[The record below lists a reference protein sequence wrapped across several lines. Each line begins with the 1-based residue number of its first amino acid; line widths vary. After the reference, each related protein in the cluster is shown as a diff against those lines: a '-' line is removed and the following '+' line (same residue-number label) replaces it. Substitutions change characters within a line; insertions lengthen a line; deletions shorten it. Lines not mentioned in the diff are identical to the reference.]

1 MKDNCEPEINPLHV
15 GMIQKVTWGGMIVN
29 TLLAGVKFLVGF
41 MGSSQAVVADAVHSL
56 SDMTT
61 DIAILF
67 GVKFWSAPPDSSHPY
82 GHQRIEEVVT
92 ISIGLALAAVAT
104 GLVYNSLTTIR
115 EEHIQSIGWI
125 ALSGPVVS
133 IIGKEGLY
141 RWTVHVGEK
150 VKSSAV
156 IANAWHHR
164 SDALSSIP
172 ALVAVVIAAIYPDWG
187 FVDHI
192 GAVLIACFILKV
204 SWDIIIP
211 ALQCLIDTGAS
222 AKTQEHIKRIA
233 MGVEG
238 VKSTH
243 AIRTRK
249 VGSRLLVDLHILVAP
264 ELTVRAGHK
273 ISEDVKEQLLN
284 NGPEILDVVVHLEPF
299 DEENRR
305 VE

>member
-1 MKDNCEPEINPLHV
+1 MRNNCDTEIAPHQV
-15 GMIQKVTWGGMIVN
+15 GLIQKVTWGGMIVN
-29 TLLAGVKFLVGF
+29 IVLSGIKFLVGF

-61 DIAILF
+61 DIAVLF
-67 GVKFWSAPPDSSHPY
+67 GVRFWSAPPDSSHPY
-82 GHQRIEEVVT
+82 GHQRIEELVT
-92 ISIGLALAAVAT
+92 VAIGLALATVAI
-104 GLVYNSLTTIR
+104 GLAYTALVTIR
-115 EEHIQSIGWI
+115 EEHIRRIGWV
-125 ALSGPVVS
+125 AVSGPVLS
-133 IIGKEGLY
+133 IIGKEVLY

-172 ALVAVVIAAIYPDWG
+172 ALVAVVVAALYPDWG

-192 GAVLIACFILKV
+192 GAVLIASFILKV
-204 SWDIIIP
+204 SWDIILP
-211 ALQCLIDTGAS
+211 ALQGLIDTGAPVT
-222 AKTQEHIKRIA
+222 TQAHIKRLA
-233 MGVEG
+233 AEVTG

-243 AIRTRK
+243 AVRTRK
-249 VGSRLLVDLHILVAP
+249 VGSRLLIDLHILVEP
-264 ELTVRAGHK
+264 ELTVREGHK
-273 ISEDVKEQLLN
+273 ISENVKEKLLN
-284 NGPEILDVVVHLEPF
+284 DGPEILDAVVHLEPY